1 MKLHKFTRSLLLL
14 SLGITA
20 FAQAQTLSMEV
31 WKSPTCGCCNEWI
44 SYMQKNGFEVKV
56 NETGNYDA
64 HKRFNIKYEHASCHT
79 AVIDGYV
86 IEGHVPAEDIK
97 RLLA

>member
-31 WKSPTCGCCNEWI
+31 W
-44 SYMQKNGFEVKV
+44 
-56 NETGNYDA
+56 
-64 HKRFNIKYEHASCHT
+64 
-79 AVIDGYV
+79 
-86 IEGHVPAEDIK
+86 
-97 RLLA
+97 

>member
-20 FAQAQTLSMEV
+20 CAQAQTLSMEV

-44 SYMQKNGFEVKV
+44 SYMQKNGFEIKV

-64 HKRFNIKYEHASCHT
+64 HSALTLNMNM
-79 AVIDGYV
+79 
-86 IEGHVPAEDIK
+86 
-97 RLLA
+97 LLATQP

>member
-20 FAQAQTLSMEV
+20 CAQAQTLSMEV

-44 SYMQKNGFEVKV
+44 SYMQKNGFEIKV
-56 NETGNYDA
+56 NETGNMLISA
-64 HKRFNIKYEHASCHT
+64 LTLNMNM
-79 AVIDGYV
+79 
-86 IEGHVPAEDIK
+86 
-97 RLLA
+97 LLATQP